1 MAPNSRALA
10 TPLFG
15 LLDPVAIDAGERGR
29 RVRSESP
36 AVGVPASGSLV
47 RENPMA
53 DQAPSIPSDL
63 IHRADL
69 SGGAASRTHS
79 GS

>member
-1 MAPNSRALA
+1 
-10 TPLFG
+10 
-15 LLDPVAIDAGERGR
+15 
-29 RVRSESP
+29 
-36 AVGVPASGSLV
+36 
-47 RENPMA
+47 MA